1 MTPPPVT
8 ERDLK
13 LDILKGFGCLM
24 MVVAHSS
31 LSLHGYGPYAFYAGL
46 APALFFAVS
55 GVTASIQAS
64 RYQPRG
70 VLLSYL
76 FLFLVGFS
84 FNRIT
89 DAGFLEEINF
99 DLLQMIAIGAAV
111 VYLLEYH
118 QRITAWV
125 YFFSAIAVF
134 AIKFLF
140 LALLQDRIIYGISG
154 IVLPPG
160 IFPVFPW
167 LFLFFLGMFA
177 YRIRNFWNALLGGFG
192 MGLFFLLPR
201 LGYELDLENKWNMSI
216 GYFLLAFSVVL
227 LFFFV
232 VRLVTA
238 FQQRKGM
245 GLLLLLGTN
254 SLLFLY
260 VHFPI
265 ILYLKE
271 HNVQR
276 KTMLINQN
284 PYLFW
289 LLVLGLTLAIMFILI
304 RMARIKYL
312 SVPFQYLPSWI
323 TLTALVFIA
332 GLSFKNE
339 TAVYWIEIGLGLIF
353 ALYYPL
359 LIRLLKQPLRMDAV
373 EPREKNLS

>member
-1 MTPPPVT
+1 MTTLPVT

-70 VLLSYL
+70 VLSSYL
-76 FLFLVGFS
+76 FLFLIGFS

-99 DLLQMIAIGAAV
+99 DLLQMIAIGAAL
-111 VYLLEYH
+111 VYSLEYKF
-118 QRITAWV
+118 QLNAWI
-125 YFFSAIAVF
+125 YFIF
-134 AIKFLF
+134 AIGVFVLKFPF
-140 LALLQDRIIYGISG
+140 LAALQDRIVYGISG
-154 IVLPPG
+154 IILPPG
-160 IFPVFPW
+160 IFPVLPW

-177 YRIRNFWNALLGGFG
+177 YRTRNIWNVVIGSLG
-192 MGLFFLLPR
+192 MGMFFLLPR
-201 LGYELDLENKWNMSI
+201 MGYELDLENKWNMSV
-216 GYFLLAFSVVL
+216 GYFFLALSVVL
-227 LFFFV
+227 LFFFI
-232 VRLVTA
+232 VRLVPV
-238 FQQRKGM
+238 FQRSKGM
-245 GLLLLLGTN
+245 GLFLFLGTS

-276 KTMLINQN
+276 KTMLIDQN

-289 LLVLGLTLAIMFILI
+289 LLVLGLTLPIMFILI
-304 RMARIKYL
+304 RLARIKYI
-312 SVPFQYLPSWI
+312 SVPFRYFPTWI
-323 TLTALVFIA
+323 FLTMFVFIA
-332 GLSFKNE
+332 GLFIKNE
-339 TAVYWIEIGLGLIF
+339 NAVYWIEIGLGLLF

-359 LIRLLKQPLRMDAV
+359 LIRLLKHPLSSDSV
-373 EPREKNLS
+373 TLREVDTS

>member
-1 MTPPPVT
+1 MTSPPVT

-13 LDILKGFGCLM
+13 LDMLKGFGCLM

-55 GVTASIQAS
+55 GVTAGIQAT

-111 VYLLEYH
+111 VFLFEYH

-134 AIKFLF
+134 AIKFFF
-140 LALLQDRIIYGISG
+140 LALLQDTIIYGISG
-154 IVLPPG
+154 IILPPG

-177 YRIRNFWNALLGGFG
+177 YRIRNFWNILLGGFG

-216 GYFLLAFSVVL
+216 GYFTLAFSIVL

-232 VRLVTA
+232 VRLITA

-245 GLLLLLGTN
+245 GLLLFLGTS

-276 KTMLINQN
+276 KTLLINQN

-289 LLVLGLTLAIMFILI
+289 LLVLGLTLPTMFLLI
-304 RMARIKYL
+304 RLAGIKYL
-312 SVPFQYLPSWI
+312 SVPFRSISTWI
-323 TLTALVFIA
+323 SLTALVFLVGFLI
-332 GLSFKNE
+332 KNE
-339 TAVYWIEIGLGLIF
+339 TVVYWIEIGLGVIF

-359 LIRLLKQPLRMDAV
+359 LIRLLKQPL
-373 EPREKNLS
+373 NLDLVKSGEEDLS